1 MRAALFFKYGPPSV
15 IQLGEAPMPAPRPG
29 ELLIR
34 VVAATVNRTDCALMT
49 GKPFVNRFVSGL
61 IRPTHPIPGTD
72 FAGEVVATGREN
84 SPYKIGDR
92 VFGLNDEGLQSHAEF
107 LCIKETAAISTM
119 PINASFEEAV
129 ACLEGA
135 HYAINVLNKVTIK
148 AGDQVLVNG
157 ASGGIGSALVQLLAK
172 TGAAITA
179 VCKEAQFPLLRSLG
193 AHQLINYEA
202 TDFVKSSNKYHFI
215 FDCVGKTTFGAC
227 KPLLLT
233 GGVYISAELGPWSQN
248 IFYSLFTPLTALL
261 PGKKLRVKFPIP
273 TGIRQNVRHFKSLI
287 EAGHFKAVID
297 KTYPFS
303 AIREAYVY
311 AGSGQK
317 IGNVIVRIRED

>member
-1 MRAALFFKYGPPSV
+1 MRAALYYKYGPPSLL
-15 IQLGEAPMPAPRPG
+15 QLGEAPMPSTGRG

-34 VVAATVNRTDCALMT
+34 VVAATVNRTDCALMA
-49 GKPFVNRFVSGL
+49 GKPFINRIVSGL
-61 IRPTHPIPGTD
+61 IRPTNPIPGTD
-72 FAGEVVATGREN
+72 FAGEVVAIGSEN
-84 SPYKIGDR
+84 SPFKIGDR

-107 LCIKETAAISTM
+107 LCIKETAAISIM
-119 PINASFEEAV
+119 PVNASFEEAV

-135 HYAINVLNKVTIK
+135 HYAINVINKVSLK
-148 AGDQVLVNG
+148 PGDKVLVNG

-172 TGAAITA
+172 TGVTISA

-193 AHQLINYEA
+193 AHELINYES
-202 TDFVKSSNKYHFI
+202 TDFTKGNHKYHFI
-215 FDCVGKTTFGAC
+215 FDAVGKSTFGAC
-227 KPLLLT
+227 KPLLLP

-248 IFYSLFTPLTALL
+248 IFYSLFTPITALL

-297 KTYPFS
+297 KIYPFS
-303 AIREAYVY
+303 AIQEAYVY
-311 AGSGQK
+311 AGSGLK
-317 IGNVIVRIRED
+317 IGNVILRIREI